1 MKKKFSNGKIKIEQI
16 ENSDGISQL
25 SSGLLLGFWIR
36 YLIKSIR
43 SAIWDAKAKYELEID
58 ETRRGN
64 NWVLAKRLKNTKFR
78 TRPSLKDYY
87 YLYAEKLGD
96 WLKARGR
103 VKEHQEEVDKL
114 D

>member
-1 MKKKFSNGKIKIEQI
+1 MSLTNILLSILI
-16 ENSDGISQL
+16 VLILISL
-25 SSGLLLGFWIR
+25 LLLGFWIR

-87 YLYAEKLGD
+87 YLYLDNFKN
-96 WLKARGR
+96 WLKAKRR
-103 VKEHQEEVDKL
+103 RL
-114 D
+114 TN